1 MINFNELIR
10 KNELEKWIKDTDMNM
25 DFISQNTDGK
35 Q

>member
-1 MINFNELIR
+1 MNLKE
-10 KNELEKWIKDTDMNM
+10 KNELEKWIKDMNM

>member
-10 KNELEKWIKDTDMNM
+10 KNELEKWIKDTNM